1 MSWEK
6 SHVCVVNG
14 VSPEQIWQTWAEI
27 NRWHE
32 WDPDIEYA
40 RTSMPFE
47 EGSTFELKPRGGPKV
62 QITLHKVEPL
72 KGFTDVTRFP
82 LARMYGVHEMVRVP
96 DGLEIRH
103 TMRVEGLLSFLWRKL
118 VAENVAAGLE
128 DQAQRMIEAAKR
140 KE

>member
-1 MSWEK
+1 
-6 SHVCVVNG
+6 
-14 VSPEQIWQTWAEI
+14 
-27 NRWHE
+27 
-32 WDPDIEYA
+32 
-40 RTSMPFE
+40 
-47 EGSTFELKPRGGPKV
+47 
-62 QITLHKVEPL
+62 
-72 KGFTDVTRFP
+72 
-82 LARMYGVHEMVRVP
+82 MYGVHEMVRVP